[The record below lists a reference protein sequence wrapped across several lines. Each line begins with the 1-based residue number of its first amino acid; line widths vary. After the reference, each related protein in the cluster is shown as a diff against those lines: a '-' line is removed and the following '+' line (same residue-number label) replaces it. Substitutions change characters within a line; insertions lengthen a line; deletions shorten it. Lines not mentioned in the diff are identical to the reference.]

1 MVIAT
6 FFLAITSVYHAIDK
20 KPDIVRDK
28 LNYQFISHNS
38 FFFPQN
44 CENKK
49 SVARY
54 KSVTISFYLIP

>member
-6 FFLAITSVYHAIDK
+6 FFLAITSVYLAIDK

-38 FFFPQN
+38 DFFLRIVRT
-44 CENKK
+44 K
-49 SVARY
+49 SQLRDINR
-54 KSVTISFYLIP
+54 SQ